1 MATRKQRRRREK
13 TFRHEYGFVVN
24 DEEGNEVELA
34 GSELRARKEASADKA
49 KAAPAK
55 GKPAAKGTPAR
66 RGSRDPDPPSWHRSL
81 RRGLI
86 WSPLMILLSYIVFRS
101 TAVPV
106 RIAIGVVYAALFI
119 PMSYWIDGVVYR
131 RFEKR
136 KLARVSRP
144 DKTR

>member
-34 GSELRARKEASADKA
+34 GSELRARKDASADKT

-106 RIAIGVVYAALFI
+106 RIGIGVVYAALFI

-131 RFEKR
+131 RSEKR
-136 KLARVSRP
+136 KLAGSSRP
-144 DKTR
+144 QKTR